1 MQCACAAFSLRFACT
16 RNAHLYNPANIAKRN
31 LALLLCVNR
40 AALHRVDSGVG
51 CGRRV
56 NHNHR
61 GGEMGAAF
69 ALIVEDDQA
78 VAELFQKALQDAGY
92 QVEILENGHKA
103 QAQLVFTTP
112 DLILLDLHLP
122 NLSGE
127 VILRQIRGQQ
137 RLSQTRIIVTTGDR
151 EAGARYVGMADEVI
165 IKPVG
170 YELLRQLAEKYLP
183 VSV

>member
-1 MQCACAAFSLRFACT
+1 
-16 RNAHLYNPANIAKRN
+16 
-31 LALLLCVNR
+31 
-40 AALHRVDSGVG
+40 
-51 CGRRV
+51 
-56 NHNHR
+56 
-61 GGEMGAAF
+61 MGAPF
-69 ALIVEDDQA
+69 ALVVEDDQA
-78 VAELFQKALQDAGY
+78 VAELFEKALKDAGY

-122 NLSGE
+122 SLSGE

-137 RLSQTRIIVTTGDR
+137 RLAHTRIIVTTGDR
-151 EAGARYVGMADEVI
+151 EAGAQYVGMADEVV

-170 YELLRQLAEKYLP
+170 YELLRQLAEKYLT